1 MQERV
6 FMAKKNVVKYYN
18 FVVKVE
24 AEGLD
29 ENRSI
34 ASNIND
40 WIGDYMC
47 DDSAYSDGTWSYE
60 LVKYSEVKKKRK
72 AK

>member
-1 MQERV
+1 
-6 FMAKKNVVKYYN
+6 MAKKNVVKYYN

-24 AEGLD
+24 AESLD

-40 WIGDYMC
+40 WIGDYMS
-47 DDSAYSDGTWSYE
+47 DDSSYSDGTWSYE
-60 LVKYSEVKKKRK
+60 LVKYSEVKKKKRK